1 MKNLIYVKNDFV
13 SKEAFARE
21 NSQMGFGKFL
31 SRGIR
36 NLLSRAT
43 KISCL
48 LHFFSK

>member
-13 SKEAFARE
+13 SKEARE

-43 KISCL
+43 KISCV